1 MQSIEIMQILKS
13 LHLSDER
20 VQVHSL
26 RHSNISR
33 AKVSEPP
40 RSYTGDGAAHSEII
54 VHGNTVAPFAGASE
68 VHVCMQLHLA
78 SGYGTRL
85 WGFLQGLLGTVSLAG

>member
-13 LHLSDER
+13 LHLSDDR

-26 RHSNISR
+26 RNSNISS

-40 RSYTGDGAAHSEII
+40 HSYTGDGAMRRSLCM
-54 VHGNTVAPFAGASE
+54 GNTVAPHAGTSE
-68 VHVCMQLHLA
+68 VHVCMQLHLET
-78 SGYGTRL
+78 SGRL
-85 WGFLQGLLGTVSLAG
+85 VF